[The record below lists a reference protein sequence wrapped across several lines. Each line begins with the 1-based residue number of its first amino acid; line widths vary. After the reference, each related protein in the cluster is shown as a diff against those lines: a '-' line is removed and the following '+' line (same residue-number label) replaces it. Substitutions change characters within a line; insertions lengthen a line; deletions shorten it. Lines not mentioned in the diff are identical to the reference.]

1 MSKLYLLR
9 IWRLFIVLSLMMT
22 SYFLFKSTFLYI
34 YPFLIASMIA
44 FFIQPMV
51 STIEKRLKLPRSL
64 ATLIVMF
71 LSIAL
76 LMGSIFLIVTEL
88 FQGTLYLADKI
99 PAYFKSFIAIIDTF
113 MHTTIIP
120 LYEKIIS
127 LFYSLTSSHQDT
139 IIHYVDEFNQY
150 IGTQGAALIQDF
162 FIQMPAALAL
172 LPNSA
177 TVIIFTV
184 LATYF
189 ITNDWPFLKEKAYQ
203 CIPGLQIV
211 TRDMGRHVKKT
222 IIDYVKAQLLLI
234 FITGCLIYSGLLI
247 LQIRHALTISFF
259 IALVDLMP
267 VIGTGIIFI
276 PWILYLFITGNYALT
291 ISIIVLYMIIII
303 TRQVLEPKI
312 LTSGVGLNPLVGL
325 IILFVS
331 LQTLGIAGFVL
342 TPVFLIAVAVLNKS
356 GVIHQIIGF
365 IKG

>member
-1 MSKLYLLR
+1 MSKLYFLR
-9 IWRLFIVLSLMMT
+9 IWRLFIVLSLMIAC
-22 SYFLFKSTFLYI
+22 YFLFKSTFLYI
-34 YPFLIASMIA
+34 YPFLIASLIA
-44 FFIQPMV
+44 FFIHPMV
-51 STIEKRLKLPRSL
+51 STIERRLKIPRSL
-64 ATLIVMF
+64 ATLIVMC
-71 LSIAL
+71 LSVAL
-76 LMGSIFLIVTEL
+76 LMGSAFLIVTEL
-88 FQGTLYLADKI
+88 FQGTLYLADRI
-99 PAYFKSFIAIIDTF
+99 PTYFESFISIIDTF
-113 MHTTIIP
+113 VHTTIIP
-120 LYEKIIS
+120 FYEKIIS

-139 IIHYVDEFNQY
+139 IIHYVDELNQY
-150 IGTQGAALIQDF
+150 VATKGAALIQDF
-162 FIQMPAALAL
+162 FIQIPAALVL

-189 ITNDWPFLKEKAYQ
+189 ITNDWHFLKEKAYQ
-203 CIPGLQIV
+203 FIPGLQIL
-211 TRDMGRHVKKT
+211 TRDIVVHFKKT
-222 IIDYVKAQLLLI
+222 MIDYVKAQLLLI

-247 LQIRHALTISFF
+247 FQIRHALTISFF

-276 PWILYLFITGNYALT
+276 PWILYLFITGDYALT
-291 ISIIVLYMIIII
+291 ISLIVLYMIIII

-312 LTSGVGLNPLVGL
+312 LTAGVGLNPLVGL

-356 GVIHQIIGF
+356 GLIHKIIGF